1 MTADVNDKDD
11 EDAAFFINIIICL
24 RSVLFLCMCDIA
36 HSLLF
41 LCMYVLYCF
50 YVCAFFII
58 VICMC
63 SLLLLCMSILYY
75 CYVCISGVQHRF
87 FSCRHRLSDFIL
99 VHLCG
104 TILAILNKVLMY
116 FGMLDLSGSYWF
128 YLVITALL
136 VQLFCG
142 VIKGSK
148 VLYKSASHFQH
159 CYCV

>member
-58 VICMC
+58 VMYMC
-63 SLLLLCMSILYY
+63 SLLLLFACVLYY
-75 CYVCISGVQHRF
+75 CYVCPFFIIVMCVFPEFSTDFSVAATDCQISF
-87 FSCRHRLSDFIL
+87 LSIY
-99 VHLCG
+99 V
-104 TILAILNKVLMY
+104 
-116 FGMLDLSGSYWF
+116 
-128 YLVITALL
+128 ALFL
-136 VQLFCG
+136 QSLTKF
-142 VIKGSK
+142 
-148 VLYKSASHFQH
+148 
-159 CYCV
+159 

>member
-1 MTADVNDKDD
+1 MHV
-11 EDAAFFINIIICL
+11 C
-24 RSVLFLCMCDIA
+24 
-36 HSLLF
+36 SLLF
-41 LCMYVLYCF
+41 LCMCILYYCYV
-50 YVCAFFII
+50 YVFFII

-142 VIKGSK
+142 VIKGQRCCINLHHIFSTVIVCRTISVYRQHRLFLRRHTDCA
-148 VLYKSASHFQH
+148 VLPDSLFL
-159 CYCV
+159 